1 MKIFCLPQASNGII
15 FTVKYFQVYYVN
27 VFTGVAW
34 YTARDS
40 LGRVYY
46 YEENGNESCWTLPS
60 VAPTI
65 QDHSAAPSPAPAR
78 PGPGPDPELED
89 SEAARKRE
97 NLRHKFYPLVKEK
110 TRIHEKLRRFFMRR
124 PNVEELMKRGII
136 KNKPVFGTTLQLLAR
151 VDVRRAAVR
160 QEVCLR
166 HRVSARVSQN

>member
-1 MKIFCLPQASNGII
+1 M
-15 FTVKYFQVYYVN
+15 N

-34 YTARDS
+34 YTARDK

-60 VAPTI
+60 VAPPI
-65 QDHSAAPSPAPAR
+65 QDYSAAPSPAPAR

-97 NLRHKFYPLVKEK
+97 NL
-110 TRIHEKLRRFFMRR
+110 R